1 MKTEIK
7 KTEAEESDFGQFY
20 YIEED
25 HISQG
30 SDYEESIEIQNI
42 PLQQEEASQD
52 CEEQEEERPSTSIS
66 SDGEAF
72 SAHPLAGFV
81 VRIIK
86 NFWSSSDSLSRS

>member
-1 MKTEIK
+1 M
-7 KTEAEESDFGQFY
+7 KTEAEENDFGQFY

-52 CEEQEEERPSTSIS
+52 CEEQEEER
-66 SDGEAF
+66 D
-72 SAHPLAGFV
+72 HPPLFLRMERPFRLILLLV
-81 VRIIK
+81 
-86 NFWSSSDSLSRS
+86 LL